1 MNYKIGD
8 VVMRNGVKYVCK
20 DAWPDA
26 NPIIG
31 RFEGILSLARR
42 IGIKPT
48 PKFAR
53 RLKYNTM
60 KRDNKTG

>member
-20 DAWPDA
+20 DAWPDV
-26 NPIIG
+26 NPIIR

-48 PKFAR
+48 QKFAR